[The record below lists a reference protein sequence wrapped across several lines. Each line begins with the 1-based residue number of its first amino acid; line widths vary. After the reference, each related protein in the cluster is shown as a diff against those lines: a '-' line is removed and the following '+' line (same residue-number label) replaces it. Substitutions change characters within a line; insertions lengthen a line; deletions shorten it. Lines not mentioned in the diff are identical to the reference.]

1 MLAITGALAAA
12 KRKISRTPVRWLSYC
27 VVLLCCLGAPWARAL
42 GLGDLRVQSNLGQ
55 PLRASIPILGEQ
67 AEALLQVCVKARLVN
82 LDGALISPLRVSLG
96 HEAGL
101 PALLLSS
108 HLNIDEPALTV
119 QLEVTCENQIS
130 RNYPVLLDPLES
142 TSPARTATAPG
153 SSSSSAAS
161 SPSSSSAASSATSS
175 SSPSRVSSKSS
186 SKSALSS
193 SRQAANSDVGAGLTR
208 RLSRESKRR
217 ARNVLKLEASDLS
230 GALLLG
236 PQTNSAPTGTSD
248 DRRLPLQLS
257 RRLRNDTSSVASA
270 AQEAFSDTVRQQ
282 QNQAV
287 FFELGRAELKLMQKQ
302 ILAMEAELAQL
313 KRTAPAAAV
322 PTPEAATS
330 AAAVPTPE
338 AVTPAAAEPTSE
350 AAVPTPT
357 AAAAVL
363 PVINAPAA
371 SSNRVDNRTQQWLLG
386 LAVLLLL
393 CLLAI
398 AWLLWRLLQLRSSQ
412 ARLSLTSVTVAPQSV
427 IGHIEPSLELAE
439 NSLGNEPIPE
449 ATAPIAASAKTP
461 AGKGKGKDKSARKAL
476 SSAHGTSP
484 VSAFEAV
491 EPVLAPDADEASF
504 DFALAEQTQA
514 EPGKSVKLEKNDPL
528 DTADTA
534 DIADIADGTPLLPP
548 LHFRNAIDYATST
561 EMPKVEELNDVMYEA
576 EFWISLNK
584 IDNAIRLL
592 EQYTIS
598 DQGSSPLPWLLLFD
612 LYHRTEQNEQ
622 YISLQRQF
630 QRFFNGKIPDWDDY
644 DNAQQS
650 IGLEA
655 MGTLMARVEV
665 LWHTDEIIP
674 FLESLLLD
682 DRDGTREGF
691 ELGVYR
697 DILFLCD
704 LAKDVRRSNGTQAQ
718 RASELDLVPLE

>member
-1 MLAITGALAAA
+1 MLAITGVLAGA
-12 KRKISRTPVRWLSYC
+12 KRKISRTPVRWLGYC
-27 VVLLCCLGAPWARAL
+27 ALLLCCFGAPWARAL

-67 AEALLQVCVKARLVN
+67 AEALLQVCVKARVLN

-108 HLNIDEPALTV
+108 HLSIDEPALTV

-142 TSPARTATAPG
+142 TSPARTPTATG
-153 SSSSSAAS
+153 SSSTSASSSSAAAAAAA
-161 SPSSSSAASSATSS
+161 AASSS
-175 SSPSRVSSKSS
+175 SSPSRVSSKSL
-186 SKSALSS
+186 SKSSSSS
-193 SRQAANSDVGAGLTR
+193 SRHVASSDAGAGLTR

-217 ARNVLKLEASDLS
+217 ARNVLKLEASDLN

-236 PQTNSAPTGTSD
+236 PQTNSAHTGTSD

-257 RRLRNDTSSVASA
+257 RRLRNDTTPVASA

-287 FFELGRAELKLMQKQ
+287 FLELGRTELKLMQKQ

-313 KRTAPAAAV
+313 KQNEHSAATAAAEPATLAEAAVSAAPAAA
-322 PTPEAATS
+322 
-330 AAAVPTPE
+330 
-338 AVTPAAAEPTSE
+338 
-350 AAVPTPT
+350 
-357 AAAAVL
+357 L
-363 PVINAPAA
+363 PVTNTHGPV
-371 SSNRVDNRTQQWLLG
+371 SNRVDNRTQQWLLG
-386 LAVLLLL
+386 LAVLLLV
-393 CLLAI
+393 CLLGI
-398 AWLLWRLLQLRSSQ
+398 VLLLWRLLQLRSAQ
-412 ARLSLTSVTVAPQSV
+412 ARLSLTGETNTPQSA
-427 IGHIEPSLELAE
+427 IGHVEPSLGLVAD
-439 NSLGNEPIPE
+439 SVGNEPIPE
-449 ATAPIAASAKTP
+449 ANVSITAPTKAPAAN
-461 AGKGKGKDKSARKAL
+461 GKGKSARKEVFRPHDTVVAPAL
-476 SSAHGTSP
+476 
-484 VSAFEAV
+484 EAV
-491 EPVLAPDADEASF
+491 GPVVAPDADEASF
-504 DFALAEQTQA
+504 DFALAEQIQA
-514 EPGKSVKLEKNDPL
+514 EQGKPVKLEKNAQP
-528 DTADTA
+528 DTANA
-534 DIADIADGTPLLPP
+534 TPLLPP
-548 LHFRNAIDYATST
+548 LHFRNSIDYATST

-584 IDNAIRLL
+584 IDSAIRLL

-612 LYHRTEQNEQ
+612 LYHQTEQNEQ

-630 QRFFNGKIPDWDDY
+630 QRFFNGKIPDWEDY

-655 MGTLMARVEV
+655 MGSLMARVEM
-665 LWHTDEIIP
+665 LWQTDEMIP

-682 DRDGTREGF
+682 DRDGAREGF

-704 LAKDVRRSNGTQAQ
+704 LAREVRRSSNTQSRSK
-718 RASELDLVPLE
+718 RASELDLEPLG